1 MLIQL
6 LYFDGCPHWTLAEER
21 MAEAMRKVDRVVP
34 IEKVRI
40 ETMDDANRMHFTGSP
55 TILIDGEDPFSE
67 EDATPRMACRVYPS
81 PAGLSGAPTVD
92 QLVSAL
98 S

>member
-1 MLIQL
+1 MLVQL

-21 MAEAMRKVDRVVP
+21 LTEAMRKVDRVVP

-40 ETMDDANRMHFTGSP
+40 ETMDDADRMNFTGSP
-55 TILIDGEDPFSE
+55 TILIDGDDPFRE
-67 EDATPRMACRVYPS
+67 ENATPRMACRVYPS
-81 PAGLSGAPTVD
+81 PAGLSGSPTVD
-92 QLVSAL
+92 QLVAAL